1 MPSPRIAAIG
11 STRSPSWFFFFS
23 PPHLPR
29 NSTAFGVI
37 ADSKSIIVAAFG
49 LPMPKLIMVM
59 PSAVAL
65 GIGRS
70 RPTTGAPVIS
80 EKCDR

>member
-1 MPSPRIAAIG
+1 MRL
-11 STRSPSWFFFFS
+11 R

-29 NSTAFGVI
+29 NSTALGMI
-37 ADSKSIIVAAFG
+37 ALSRSIIVAAFG

-70 RPTTGAPVIS
+70 RPITSAPVRRA
-80 EKCDR
+80 KVCR

>member
-1 MPSPRIAAIG
+1 LGP
-11 STRSPSWFFFFS
+11 
-23 PPHLPR
+23 
-29 NSTAFGVI
+29 I
-37 ADSKSIIVAAFG
+37 ADSRSIMVAAFG

-70 RPTTGAPVIS
+70 SPTTCAPVRRANV
-80 EKCDR
+80 CR